1 MSLLEDTCSQLH
13 LQLEL
18 LLILV
23 ALKVSGRV
31 LPIQEELGGPGS
43 ARAPQWD
50 AETRV
55 SHHWELGVV
64 EHPKQ
69 EAGGII
75 WNKRDLEQLVSLM
88 ACPRSLVKP
97 NKN

>member
-1 MSLLEDTCSQLH
+1 MSLLEDTRSQLH

-18 LLILV
+18 LLIIV
-23 ALKVSGRV
+23 ALKVSGCV

-43 ARAPQWD
+43 ARASQWD

-55 SHHWELGVV
+55 SHRWELGFV
-64 EHPKQ
+64 EHPEQ
-69 EAGGII
+69 ETGGII
-75 WNKRDLEQLVSLM
+75 WKKRDLEQLVSLT

>member
-1 MSLLEDTCSQLH
+1 MSLLEDILSQLH

-23 ALKVSGRV
+23 ALKVSGHV
-31 LPIQEELGGPGS
+31 LPMQEELGAGS

-50 AETRV
+50 TETRV
-55 SHHWELGVV
+55 SHHWELGFV
-64 EHPKQ
+64 EHPEQ

-75 WNKRDLEQLVSLM
+75 WKKRDLEQLVSLM